1 MKFRDEHFNDLY
13 EFMKRMDASDDY
25 LMIQVS
31 ALNPGKNGMELSLSV
46 TGMEAGE
53 NGASRIHTEAA
64 LVTAMMR
71 NANLKQLVTDAARH
85 CEQIEELQRRQKS

>member
-1 MKFRDEHFNDLY
+1 MKFRDENLNELY

-31 ALNPGKNGMELSLSV
+31 SLYPGKKEMELFFTV
-46 TGMEAGE
+46 TGMKAGE

-64 LVTAMMR
+64 LVMAMMR